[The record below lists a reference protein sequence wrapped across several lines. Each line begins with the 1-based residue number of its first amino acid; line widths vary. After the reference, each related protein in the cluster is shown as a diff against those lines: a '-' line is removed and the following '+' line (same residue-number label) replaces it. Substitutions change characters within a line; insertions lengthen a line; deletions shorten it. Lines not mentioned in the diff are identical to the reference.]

1 MTAEWT
7 RWRCKEANG
16 EGLGQ
21 APGSGKGGGG
31 EASEK
36 EGEKAG
42 TPPRGFL
49 PPDDPVYSAGLMVA
63 GIPVE
68 KRRDKEGISLEP
80 KSYSDFLTKALKS
93 ILAVSPGISKYVY
106 DHGMSLH
113 PDVKRRLCSGRKSD
127 LPERI
132 TVRCYKSENE
142 VGARFHVF
150 PKVRAAR
157 GLIRAVRI
165 DDPKGQ
171 AGGKGRATEKRV
183 SRKSGARSRPR
194 AGLLGGG

>member
-1 MTAEWT
+1 MTAILV
-7 RWRCKEANG
+7 RWRRKAANDENPGRRPGGGKG
-16 EGLGQ
+16 EGEMPAKKRDKKVGNT
-21 APGSGKGGGG
+21 PG
-31 EASEK
+31 
-36 EGEKAG
+36 
-42 TPPRGFL
+42 GFL
-49 PPDDPVYSAGLMVA
+49 QSDDPVYSTGLMVA

-68 KRRDKEGISLEP
+68 KQREKKGTSLEP
-80 KSYSDFLTKALKS
+80 KGYSDFLSKVLKS

-113 PDVKRRLCSGRKSD
+113 PDVKRRLCSDRKSD

-142 VGARFHVF
+142 VAARFHVF
-150 PKVRAAR
+150 PMVRAGR

-171 AGGKGRATEKRV
+171 AGGKGRSAEKRV
-183 SRKSGARSRPR
+183 SRKSGPR
-194 AGLLGGG
+194 W

>member
-1 MTAEWT
+1 MPAKKRDKKIGNT
-7 RWRCKEANG
+7 
-16 EGLGQ
+16 
-21 APGSGKGGGG
+21 PG
-31 EASEK
+31 
-36 EGEKAG
+36 
-42 TPPRGFL
+42 GFL
-49 PPDDPVYSAGLMVA
+49 SPDGPVYSAGLMVA

-68 KRRDKEGISLEP
+68 KGREKEGISLEP

-93 ILAVSPGISKYVY
+93 ILSVSPGISKYVY

-113 PDVKRRLCSGRKSD
+113 PDVKSRLCFDRKSD

-171 AGGKGRATEKRV
+171 AGGKGRSTEKRV
-183 SRKSGARSRPR
+183 SRKSGPRS
-194 AGLLGGG
+194 